1 MRDLEQTLREHPFL
15 EGLDAEHIK
24 LLVGCASNVVFKSGE
39 FIIREGE
46 EADAFYFIRHGR
58 VLIETHVPQK
68 GPIIIRSRE
77 AGEILGWSW
86 LVPPYRWHFDARAAE
101 LTRAIALDGKCL
113 REKCEQDHD
122 LGYEVMRRFVV
133 IIAQQLEATR
143 LQLLDVYGNSA
154 NK

>member
-1 MRDLEQTLREHPFL
+1 MEQTLREHPFL

-24 LLVGCASNVVFKSGE
+24 LLIGCASNVVFKSGE

-143 LQLLDVYGNSA
+143 LQLLDVYGNTA